1 MGVVTGGT
9 DLSLCVGFA
18 NLDDVQHLDGSVP
31 EPDTHTPVTERRD
44 RVGGSAANTALGLAA
59 FDREAVLLS
68 RVGDDAAGERVA
80 RTLADHGV
88 TPALARTGDTPRVT
102 AQVEPGEDPR
112 YYAYATDPP
121 QVGVDGLDDET
132 WDAVGHVHV
141 TTFDREGAA
150 EAAERASA
158 DGKTVSF
165 NPTQGY
171 EREAFP
177 EAVDAADLIVVND
190 REAETL
196 DDRHGLDAVCED
208 TTVVVTHGADGATAH
223 VPDRAA
229 PVEHDGYDAGEVA
242 DTIGAG
248 DAFVA
253 GFLDAWVDDRG
264 AETALAQG
272 CAAGAHAVTR
282 VGAPDELDAE
292 AVRETAGDRG
302 LTDDL
307 RDRAESRGPP
317 DHTGI
322 AKDLDGESPD
332 DESRSR

>member
-1 MGVVTGGT
+1 MSE
-9 DLSLCVGFA
+9 SLTLCAGFA
-18 NLDDVQHLDGSVP
+18 ALDDVQHLAGDVP
-31 EPDTHTPVTERRD
+31 AADTHTDVTERRE
-44 RVGGSAANTALGLAA
+44 RAGGSAANTALGLAA
-59 FDREAVLLS
+59 LGRDAAVLS
-68 RVGDDAAGERVA
+68 SVGDDEAGRRLT

-88 TPALARTGDTPRVT
+88 TPVMARSAATPRIT
-102 AQVEPGEDPR
+102 AVVEPGADPR
-112 YYAYATDPP
+112 YLAHEARAPE
-121 QVGVDGLDDET
+121 VRVDGVDDET
-132 WDAVGHVHV
+132 WARTEHVHV

-150 EAAERASA
+150 EVAERASA

-177 EAVDAADLIVVND
+177 GAVDAADLIVVND
-190 REAETL
+190 REAEIL
-196 DDRHGLDAVCED
+196 DDRHGLDDVCED

-264 AETALAQG
+264 VEAALAQG

-282 VGAPDELDAE
+282 VGAPDELDADR
-292 AVRETAGDRG
+292 VRERAGTRS
-302 LTDDL
+302 LVDDIDG
-307 RDRAESRGPP
+307 RVEPP
-317 DHTGI
+317 EHTGR
-322 AKDLDGESPD
+322 AHVFEA
-332 DESRSR
+332 DEGGDEEAGRER